1 MFVDNMLRFLRFLH
15 LFLDVIPFLLREM
28 ILFSLSHTFR
38 YMTSACLTSPAS
50 VVFFYFNQCL
60 YVMWL
65 LFTAKL
71 HSVLSLHLLFNFL
84 YCWVA
89 CSVAVVQNY
98 FLVSVIFYD
107 STTNLSPHSTYR
119 LKKSHLNSSHI
130 RRSFFF
136 SWVILFLLSSWFSL
150 DWLFSMDFEQ
160 LSSWDFY

>member
-1 MFVDNMLRFLRFLH
+1 
-15 LFLDVIPFLLREM
+15 
-28 ILFSLSHTFR
+28 
-38 YMTSACLTSPAS
+38 
-50 VVFFYFNQCL
+50 
-60 YVMWL
+60 MWL

-136 SWVILFLLSSWFSL
+136 FLGDTISFVFLIQFRLVVFHGFWTTVILGFLLTVILDISFPALFFFFLFLLWFSPLML
-150 DWLFSMDFEQ
+150 DLFSTVPLG
-160 LSSWDFY
+160 LSI